1 LRRFLAQCRSRYHFS
16 IWHMIKRSARRT
28 GETGCSVRK
37 RPGIGRE
44 TCGERSDVRP
54 WRCCHH
60 PRLLAVTHYRRREIE
75 IDVPSGRGVGFW
87 RGLAVPGPV
96 QSTDQTNPAKGRIGA
111 VAEQRHQ
118 ARERSLDLDSRA
130 GCRLAPGVGFEVGSR
145 RKTIRAVITRT
156 IIDGS
161 TVETR
166 ETPGVFYGKLATGL
180 TGRPLIGLMP
190 NPSSCYFALP
200 RHQSGPQHTRDVWSR
215 DSVKTSTKSRL
226 EDK

>member
-60 PRLLAVTHYRRREIE
+60 PRLLAVTHYRRREVE

-180 TGRPLIGLMP
+180 TEATYRANAEPLVLLLRAP
-190 NPSSCYFALP
+190 AAPKRTSAHSRCLV
-200 RHQSGPQHTRDVWSR
+200 SGFRQNF
-215 DSVKTSTKSRL
+215 
-226 EDK
+226 DKVSPGG